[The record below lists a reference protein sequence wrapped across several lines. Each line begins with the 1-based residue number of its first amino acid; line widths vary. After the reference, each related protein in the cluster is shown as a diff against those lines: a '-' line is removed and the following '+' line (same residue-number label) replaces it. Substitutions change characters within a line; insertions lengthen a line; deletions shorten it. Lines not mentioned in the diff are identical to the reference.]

1 MGGRCDGKSFL
12 MGRQLPPIA
21 PPLLCKEWFFLN
33 FCLCY
38 FLLCCLC
45 RYDHPLSIIVL
56 CFARC
61 PYSSLFRFA
70 WLHFVERVLWNVFGL
85 PALVF
90 HFIVVVADIM
100 LAHLSQNGC
109 EYKSQQPILRHCGC
123 CNPSPGMWA
132 VRDSRSKMSK
142 QSLVKKKKK
151 NAECVNCTVTG
162 VQSLTLLHAKS
173 YLQRSQITTVVL
185 LLPRLHGN
193 NRWQTEECTKPPPK
207 DHIKTIQ
214 A

>member
-21 PPLLCKEWFFLN
+21 PPLLRRNAFVQRVIFLN

-56 CFARC
+56 CFAWC

-85 PALVF
+85 AFLVF

-109 EYKSQQPILRHCGC
+109 EYKSQQPVLRHCGC

-142 QSLVKKKKK
+142 QSLVKKTKTKKGWMCQLYSHVC
-151 NAECVNCTVTG
+151 AEPHSAACKKLFTAVTNDHSRAFAA
-162 VQSLTLLHAKS
+162 QA
-173 YLQRSQITTVVL
+173 
-185 LLPRLHGN
+185 P
-193 NRWQTEECTKPPPK
+193 WQ
-207 DHIKTIQ
+207 Q
-214 A
+214 